1 MVIVL
6 TFGPFRLQDSEPIE
20 SVIDEQLAH
29 PIYPI
34 ARLADNVTGTWQWG
48 VSDALRQA
56 DDMQRFMWYNDYH
69 SGLFDNKTYAQASE
83 FEKNAT

>member
-1 MVIVL
+1 M
-6 TFGPFRLQDSEPIE
+6 
-20 SVIDEQLAH
+20 AH

-34 ARLADNVTGTWQWG
+34 ARLADKETGTWQWG

-69 SGLFDNKTYAQASE
+69 SGLFENKTYI
-83 FEKNAT
+83 